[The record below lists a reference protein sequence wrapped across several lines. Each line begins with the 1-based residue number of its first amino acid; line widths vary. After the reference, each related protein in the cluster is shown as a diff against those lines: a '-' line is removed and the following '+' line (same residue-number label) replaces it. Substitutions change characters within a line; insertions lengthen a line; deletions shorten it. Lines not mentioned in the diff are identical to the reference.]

1 MTLTMRR
8 TVLLLLGLLT
18 AVWLPGCGYSLAGRG
33 SFLPSYIQTIGVP
46 PFVNLTTVIDAERIL
61 TERVQREFIGRGK
74 FKVVPNRT
82 GVDAVVIGEITSISF
97 SPAGLTTQQQASRY
111 ALIVTAKIEF
121 TDLKAN
127 KVLWSNPAMQF
138 RDEFEVSTGASAQD
152 ANAFFGQNADALD
165 RVATEFARAIVSAIV
180 EAF

>member
-1 MTLTMRR
+1 MNTHRRLALVTLTA
-8 TVLLLLGLLT
+8 LL
-18 AVWLPGCGYSLAGRG
+18 AAASLPGCGYSLAGRG
-33 SFLPSYIQTIGVP
+33 SFLPTYIQTIGVP
-46 PFVNLTTVIDAERIL
+46 PFLNLTTVIDAERIL

-82 GVDAVVIGEITSISF
+82 GVDALVTGSITSISF
-97 SPAGLTTQQQASRY
+97 TPAGLTTQQQASRY
-111 ALIVTAKIEF
+111 ALTVTANIEF
-121 TDLKAN
+121 KDLKTN
-127 KVLWSNPAMQF
+127 KVLWANPSMQF
-138 RDEFEVSTGASAQD
+138 RDEFEVSTASSAQD